1 MKNVAIALTLLVGLV
16 GNAHAKGDAE
26 AGKAK
31 STTCMACHGA
41 QGNKT
46 LLNSYPKLAGQH
58 ADYIVKQLK
67 EFKSGVRKDPT
78 MAGMVAALS
87 EQDMMDLA
95 AYYQS
100 QQVTDG
106 TTPENVV
113 EVAKKLY
120 LGGDME
126 RKIASCISCHGPRG
140 NGSGL
145 AKFPKIAS
153 QNAEYVAAQLKKFR
167 SGERMNDP
175 SGMMVDTAKKLT
187 DAEIDALSKY
197 VGGLH

>member
-87 EQDMMDLA
+87 GVFFSARLA
-95 AYYQS
+95 GQ
-100 QQVTDG
+100 
-106 TTPENVV
+106 
-113 EVAKKLY
+113 L
-120 LGGDME
+120 
-126 RKIASCISCHGPRG
+126 KIARET
-140 NGSGL
+140 L
-145 AKFPKIAS
+145 
-153 QNAEYVAAQLKKFR
+153 
-167 SGERMNDP
+167 
-175 SGMMVDTAKKLT
+175 VDSLP
-187 DAEIDALSKY
+187 
-197 VGGLH
+197 HH